1 MITEKEN
8 LLQTMIRD
16 DTEYQAL
23 LNQCLDI
30 EPAYLDIRN
39 RLMPED
45 QQILERYLSI
55 CEEMDHRKLYLALS
69 I

>member
-1 MITEKEN
+1 
-8 LLQTMIRD
+8 MIRD